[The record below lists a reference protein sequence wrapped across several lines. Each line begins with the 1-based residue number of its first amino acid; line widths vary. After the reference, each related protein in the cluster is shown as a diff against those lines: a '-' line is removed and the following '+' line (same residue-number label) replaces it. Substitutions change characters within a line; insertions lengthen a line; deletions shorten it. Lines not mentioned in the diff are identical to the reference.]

1 MNVSIWITPG
11 GIVMRITK
19 NLEDLKE
26 RISRACALAGRN
38 ENEVSI
44 LAVSKRHSIEAIREA
59 QAAGLNSMG
68 ENYLQ
73 EALHKI
79 HECPPET
86 VWHFIG
92 QIQSNKTRAI
102 AENFDWVQTVASQ
115 KTAERLARQRPE
127 SLEPL
132 NVCVQVDIDGNNAHG
147 GISIAATEELCS
159 IVKQLPA
166 LRLRGLMTI
175 PVPATEIAEQRK
187 SFALIRNLFEELQAK
202 GYQLDTLSMGMT
214 GDLEAAILEGST
226 MIRIG
231 TALFGTRP
239 DAAGIR

>member
-1 MNVSIWITPG
+1 
-11 GIVMRITK
+11 
-19 NLEDLKE
+19 
-26 RISRACALAGRN
+26 
-38 ENEVSI
+38 
-44 LAVSKRHSIEAIREA
+44 
-59 QAAGLNSMG
+59 MG

-73 EALHKI
+73 EALNKI
-79 HECPPET
+79 HECSPET

-102 AENFDWVQTVASQ
+102 AENFDWAQTVASQ
-115 KTAERLARQRPE
+115 KIAERLARQRPE
-127 SLEPL
+127 SLQPL

-159 IVKQLPA
+159 IVQQLPA

-187 SFALIRNLFEELQAK
+187 SFALLRNLFEELRAK

-239 DAAGIR
+239 DATGIR

>member
-1 MNVSIWITPG
+1 
-11 GIVMRITK
+11 MRITK

-26 RISRACALAGRN
+26 RISRTCALAGRN

-44 LAVSKRHSIEAIREA
+44 LAVSKRHSIEAIKEA

-79 HECPPET
+79 HACPPET

-92 QIQSNKTRAI
+92 QIQSNKTSAI

-115 KTAERLARQRPE
+115 KTAERLARQRPA

-175 PVPATEIAEQRK
+175 PVAATEVAEQRK
-187 SFALIRNLFEELQAK
+187 SFALLRNLFEELRAK

-226 MIRIG
+226 MLRIG

-239 DAAGIR
+239 DATGIR